1 MKIADEYFNNCRK
14 ISATHEKS
22 LMGRKVRYNLF
33 SREPGVVMGSNKA
46 VNFIRD
52 RTYGPI
58 RIMGLKDGERF
69 ESMEPVLVCEGN
81 FDELVTLETTN
92 LGFLSYSGCVT
103 AMAEIVEAAQG
114 VPVIDMS
121 ARHFPWQII
130 EEVSLA
136 AYLGG
141 AAGTSTKAGYD
152 YVQKWYNPGDKF
164 GLYAS
169 LPHAIAAV
177 VAEMAEEE
185 GLYPSVMA
193 ARFFHETFS
202 EKSITVLVDYEGR
215 DMDVAKQAFNL
226 FGDKLF
232 AVRLDT
238 HGGRQ
243 MQGTLNSKSVFQES
257 YFTLKTGRGLNQ
269 IISEFNGLVGGLRG
283 AHYFM
288 GNGVTIESVF
298 RMRDFLDDI
307 GANNVKIIVSSGF
320 NKEKVMA
327 FRMAGA
333 PMDSIGTGSWIR
345 FMMFTADITHVWE
358 NDRWEHRAKA
368 GRNHQ
373 DGNGHKVLFER
384 K

>member
-14 ISATHEKS
+14 ISMRCAS
-22 LMGRKVRYNLF
+22 LLGRRVRYNLF
-33 SREPGVVMGSNKA
+33 SRDPGIVVGSNKA
-46 VNFIRD
+46 VNFIKD
-52 RTYGPI
+52 NTYGPI

-69 ESMEPVLVCEGN
+69 ESMEPILVYEGN
-81 FDELVTLETTN
+81 FYELVTLETTN
-92 LGFLSYSGCVT
+92 LGFLSYSGAVT
-103 AMAEIVEAAQG
+103 AMQEIVETAQG

-121 ARHFPWQII
+121 ARHYPWQII

-141 AAGTSTKAGYD
+141 AAGTSTEAGYD

-169 LPHAIAAV
+169 LPHAMAAV
-177 VAEMAEEE
+177 VAEMAEKE

-193 ARFFHETFS
+193 AKLFHETFP
-202 EKSITVLVDYEGR
+202 EKTITVLVDYEGWEL
-215 DMDVAKQAFNL
+215 DVAKQAFEL

-243 MQGTLNSKSVFQES
+243 MQGTLNPSNAFQES
-257 YFTLKTGRGLNQ
+257 YFKQKTGKGLNQ
-269 IISEFNGLVGGLRG
+269 RISEFNGLVGSLRG
-283 AHYFM
+283 ARYFV
-288 GNGVTIESVF
+288 GNGVTIEATF

-307 GANNVKIIVSSGF
+307 GAKNTKIVVSSGF

-327 FRMAGA
+327 FRLAKA
-333 PMDSIGTGSWIR
+333 PMDFIGTGSWIQ

-358 NDRWEHRAKA
+358 NGQWVHRAKV
-368 GRNHQ
+368 GRDHQ
-373 DGNGHKVLFER
+373 DGNGHEVLFER